1 MAKKDLLDVEDKV
14 ELSFKKVERA
24 EVAPKEKTVP
34 EEATVT
40 EPPSG
45 GEAVDLATELA
56 AKEEEAKSNY
66 DRLLRVSAEF
76 ENFRRRS
83 EREKVENI
91 KFANEEI
98 IKKLLPIVDNLERA
112 VDHAGNEGMPDN
124 LMAGIVLTLN
134 ELNGLLEK
142 FGVKSVS
149 AVGEK
154 FDPQFHEAIAQEVNN
169 TQEDNTVVKE
179 YERGYLLHDRLI
191 RPAKVVVS
199 KRVSTN

>member
-14 ELSFKKVERA
+14 ELSFKKMERA
-24 EVAPKEKTVP
+24 EVAPKEKTLP
-34 EEATVT
+34 EEPTAT

-45 GEAVDLATELA
+45 GEAADLATELA

-112 VDHAGNEGMPDN
+112 VDHARNEGMPDN

-199 KRVSTN
+199 KRVPVN

>member
-14 ELSFKKVERA
+14 ELSFKKVDRA
-24 EVAPKEKTVP
+24 EVAPKEKAVP
-34 EEATVT
+34 EEPPVT
-40 EPPSG
+40 EPPTG
-45 GEAVDLATELA
+45 VDAVDLATELA

-83 EREKVENI
+83 ERDKIDNI

-112 VDHAGNEGMPDN
+112 VDHARNDGVPDN

-134 ELNGLLEK
+134 ELNGLLER

-154 FDPQFHEAIAQEVNN
+154 FDPQFHEAIAQEMNN
-169 TQEDNTVVKE
+169 TQEDNTVTKE
-179 YERGYLLHDRLI
+179 YERGYILHDRLI

-199 KRVSTN
+199 KRIPNN

>member
-14 ELSFKKVERA
+14 ELSFKKAERT
-24 EVAPKEKTVP
+24 EVALKEKAVP
-34 EEATVT
+34 EEPAMP

-45 GEAVDLATELA
+45 EDEVDLATQLA
-56 AKEEEAKSNY
+56 VKEEEAKSNY
-66 DRLLRVSAEF
+66 DRFLRVSAEF

-83 EREKVENI
+83 ERDKVENI
-91 KFANEEI
+91 KFANGEI

-112 VDHAGNEGMPDN
+112 VDHAGNDGVPEN

-142 FGVKSVS
+142 FGVKSIS

-154 FDPQFHEAIAQEVNN
+154 FDPQFHEAIAQEMNN

-191 RPAKVVVS
+191 RPSKVVVS
-199 KRVSTN
+199 KRIPIN